1 MKKNAIP
8 ITILGLSGIILV
20 LGIWQLVLYIPPQ
33 LDMLADAT
41 TQGATAEQISD
52 YFWQELMPQVLSYVI
67 TFLGFASVLFAA
79 GMLYRKHGTS
89 NIAMDS
95 TPSQNINSKAIGV
108 NSNLDDFFEEFDIV
122 IKEQE
127 QEH

>member
-8 ITILGLSGIILV
+8 IIILGLSGIVLI

-67 TFLGFASVLFAA
+67 TILGFASVLFAV
-79 GMLYRKHGTS
+79 GMLHRKHGTS
-89 NIAMDS
+89 NIAMNN
-95 TPSQNINSKAIGV
+95 TPSQNINSKVIEV
-108 NSNLDDFFEEFDIV
+108 NNSLDDFFEEFDIV
-122 IKEQE
+122 TNE